1 MLDIQEVAVFADF
14 FVICSGTSERMLNA
28 LLSSVVKD
36 LKPTVGFRPKVEGLP
51 HDGWLLADY
60 GDVILHIFST
70 PQREYYQ
77 LEDLWSEA
85 KLFFMC
91 NKKRGGL
98 AAPF

>member
-1 MLDIQEVAVFADF
+1 MFADF
-14 FVICSGTSERMLNA
+14 FVICSGTSDRMLNA
-28 LLSSVVKD
+28 LLTSVVKE

-85 KLFFMC
+85 KIVLHVQ
-91 NKKRGGL
+91 
-98 AAPF
+98 